1 MFGMVCVDVL
11 VSALCVL
18 FVYITWGE
26 RERDF
31 VNINILSL
39 ISILI
44 FFFFFNSW
52 WNNKQGDYCNLIMQ
66 Q

>member
-44 FFFFFNSW
+44 FLFFLILGGII
-52 WNNKQGDYCNLIMQ
+52 NKVTIAI
-66 Q
+66 

>member
-44 FFFFFNSW
+44 FFFFFLILGGII
-52 WNNKQGDYCNLIMQ
+52 NKVTIAI
-66 Q
+66 